1 MKKYLNNKIA
11 LFVFIFFSIVPS
23 FAYAESVFKLDYSG
37 LVKCDGVVLK
47 GADGKPLDPNEQY
60 RGTECNFAALMS
72 MVKTTINWLFLI
84 TIPIL
89 TVLLSYAGLL
99 YMSGSQKN
107 IGTAKS
113 IFQSAAKGF
122 IIMLVAWVSVVT
134 VVNWFISDTDKEVI
148 KTFIN
153 IN

>member
-1 MKKYLNNKIA
+1 MKKYLYNKIA

-47 GADGKPLDPNEQY
+47 GEDGNPIEQD
-60 RGTECNFAALMS
+60 RQTECDFAALMS
-72 MVKTTINWLFLI
+72 MVKSTINWLFLI

-89 TVLLSYAGLL
+89 VLLLSCGGLL
-99 YMSGSQKN
+99 YMSGNKKN
-107 IGTAKS
+107 IDTAKA

-134 VVNWFISDTDKEVI
+134 VVNWFITDTDKEVI

>member
-1 MKKYLNNKIA
+1 MAQGAVGPTTLN
-11 LFVFIFFSIVPS
+11 
-23 FAYAESVFKLDYSG
+23 YSG
-37 LVKCDGVVLK
+37 LVKCDGV
-47 GADGKPLDPNEQY
+47 LDPNEQD
-60 RGTECNFAALMS
+60 RQIKCDFAALMS
-72 MVKTTINWLFLI
+72 MVKSTINWLFLI

-89 TVLLSYAGLL
+89 VLLLSYGGLL
-99 YMSGSQKN
+99 YMSGNKKN
-107 IGTAKS
+107 IDTAKS

-134 VVNWFISDTDKEVI
+134 VVNWFITDTDKEVI